1 MPGEYEQSGQWVI
14 IASMSNSPFLSR
26 FLKKS
31 LPSLLL
37 LALLVIEPLK
47 AKAEISIV
55 TTIRPLQL
63 IAEAIVQEYGMV
75 TSIVSGQQSPHQF
88 TMSPNDR
95 RALGEADMLI
105 WIGADFE
112 IYLADFF
119 EQESRA
125 EITLNILQLSGLTL
139 YDAAADQLDA
149 HIWLDT
155 GNALKIAEAVAERLW
170 RLDEA
175 NGSHYRQN
183 LARFRRSLENTNREI
198 SELLQRSPG
207 QHYVVFHNAYQYFEK
222 QFALQHQFALLSD
235 PEIEPGIREIL
246 NTRDRIKANRPD
258 CLLHEITSSIELI
271 DTMLDGYELKTVVV
285 DLLGENLSAED
296 GYIGLI
302 NNVAAKFSSCLY

>member
-1 MPGEYEQSGQWVI
+1 
-14 IASMSNSPFLSR
+14 MSNFPFPSR

-37 LALLVIEPLK
+37 LVLLVIEPAK
-47 AKAEISIV
+47 VKAEILIV

-63 IAEAIVQEYGMV
+63 IAEAIVQEYGVV

-88 TMSPNDR
+88 TISPSDR

-119 EQESRA
+119 EQQSRA
-125 EITLNILQLSGLTL
+125 EITLNTLQLTGLTL

-149 HIWLDT
+149 HLWLDT
-155 GNALKIAEAVAERLW
+155 GNASKIAEAVAERLS

-175 NGSHYRQN
+175 NASHYRQN
-183 LARFRRSLENTNREI
+183 LAHFRRGLENTNREI

-207 QHYVVFHNAYQYFEK
+207 RSYVVFHNAYQYFEK
-222 QFALQHQFALLSD
+222 QFGLQHQFALLND
-235 PEIEPGIREIL
+235 PETEPGIRQIL
-246 NTRDRIKANRPD
+246 STRERISVNKPH
-258 CLLHEITSSIELI
+258 CLLHEFTSSMELI

-285 DLLGENLSAED
+285 DLLGEKLSAED

-302 NNVAAKFSSCLY
+302 SNVAAKFSSCLY

>member
-1 MPGEYEQSGQWVI
+1 MLRKYEQGGQWVI

-26 FLKKS
+26 FLKIS

-37 LALLVIEPLK
+37 LVLLVIEPAK
-47 AKAEISIV
+47 AKAEILIV

-63 IAEAIVQEYGMV
+63 IAEAIVQEYGVV

-95 RALGEADMLI
+95 RALAEADMLI

-125 EITLNILQLSGLTL
+125 EITLNTLQLTGLTL

-149 HIWLDT
+149 HLWLDT
-155 GNALKIAEAVAERLW
+155 GNALKIAEAVAQRLW
-170 RLDEA
+170 RLDETNA
-175 NGSHYRQN
+175 GHYRQN
-183 LARFRRSLENTNREI
+183 LAHFRRSLENTNREI
-198 SELLQRSPG
+198 SELLQRSSG

-222 QFALQHQFALLSD
+222 QFGLQHQFALLND
-235 PEIEPGIREIL
+235 PEIEPGIRQIL
-246 NTRDRIKANRPD
+246 NTRARIKVSRPH
-258 CLLHEITSSIELI
+258 CLLHELTSSMKLI
-271 DTMLDGYELKTVVV
+271 DTMLDGYELKTVAV
-285 DLLGENLSAED
+285 DLLGENLSAGD

-302 NNVAAKFSSCLY
+302 SNVAAKFSSCLY